1 MRILLVEDNVAL
13 ADDLS
18 RNFKSLGYAVDWVTD
33 GRDALHQGLVNSYDL
48 AVLDIGLP
56 GKSGLE
62 ILKEWRQQNIHF
74 PVLILTAR
82 DQWSERIEGLKAGAD
97 DYLPKPFHP
106 EELAL
111 RIQALLRRTHGFS
124 QQEELSVAG
133 LQLNENAQTV
143 TVNNISVALKGA
155 EFKLLRYFMLHPNK
169 IISKGELT
177 EHLYDDESERDSN
190 VIEVNINHLR
200 KKLGKDV
207 VSTHRGQGYR
217 LEGCAQS

>member
-124 QQEELSVAG
+124 LQEELSVAG

-169 IISKGELT
+169 IISKGEF
-177 EHLYDDESERDSN
+177 S
-190 VIEVNINHLR
+190 
-200 KKLGKDV
+200 K
-207 VSTHRGQGYR
+207 
-217 LEGCAQS
+217 